1 MGTTWR
7 FGKIRNL
14 CMDVLEELRNYL
26 IFSRYSDRLFDD
38 VKYYTMFIGYAHSGH
53 SVVGAIL
60 DAHPNMIIANELH
73 ALPKFKRYK
82 YVKNKIFKLILDN
95 SRKSASNQD
104 RTNTGYNYY
113 IPNLYQGKFE
123 NLEVIGDKKGGA
135 SSVYNLKHPE
145 VLENLI
151 KIFGTSLKLIHVVRN
166 PYDNISAYAFRKK
179 VKLSKA
185 LIESY
190 FNLVESVLNCQSKL
204 SGEQFY
210 ILHYEDLVNNKST
223 EIRNLCEFL
232 GQEASHQYIKR
243 CGQALYVSPHKR
255 RYKTEWVD
263 VYKELVESYMRLKK
277 YERFFKRYEF

>member
-1 MGTTWR
+1 
-7 FGKIRNL
+7 
-14 CMDVLEELRNYL
+14 
-26 IFSRYSDRLFDD
+26 
-38 VKYYTMFIGYAHSGH
+38 MFIGYAHSGH

-82 YVKNKIFKLILDN
+82 YDKNKIFKLIMDN

-190 FNLVESVLNCQSKL
+190 FNLVRVGSELPIKII
-204 SGEQFY
+204 GRA
-210 ILHYEDLVNNKST
+210 ILYL
-223 EIRNLCEFL
+223 
-232 GQEASHQYIKR
+232 
-243 CGQALYVSPHKR
+243 AL
-255 RYKTEWVD
+255 
-263 VYKELVESYMRLKK
+263 
-277 YERFFKRYEF
+277 